1 MTALKMEKLMNEI
14 NRWLG
19 VKWTQSKYNKYLPTV
34 ADVAKYM
41 NECLEAR
48 LKGLDKSKLAIPKEM
63 ETWPLQLATAL
74 EFMPSDAP
82 DGVWRLRLVSNRDDN
97 RSHSVFGVFLLD
109 IVHIGD
115 DDDHCD
121 AVKAISAPSHQ
132 VCDLFDVAAYAIENI
147 AYIGFAENCP
157 VDRIPIVSF
166 REAWKSLN
174 PELKRKYPVCPRC
187 GNLLS
192 ACKLSVSWYDQDKH
206 LAYGCPECDFMSMAR
221 AGTEYDLFIEFS
233 TNFDKESCKV
243 DCIDAGKSEIE
254 DVLKEIEKQVDR
266 LKSAQKSRKFY
277 ITDWQIKN
285 AAGKILEVCNSL
297 QNVEGKRK

>member
-1 MTALKMEKLMNEI
+1 MDKLLNEV

-34 ADVAKYM
+34 ADVAKYV

-63 ETWPLQLATAL
+63 ETWPLQLTTAL

-121 AVKAISAPSHQ
+121 AVRTLSAPSHQ
-132 VCDLFDVAAYAIENI
+132 ACDLLDVAACAIENI
-147 AYIGFAENCP
+147 AYIGFSENCP
-157 VDRIPIVSF
+157 VDRVSTVTF
-166 REAWKSLN
+166 REAWKSVK

-187 GNLLS
+187 GTLLVT
-192 ACKLSVSWYDQDKH
+192 SVLGDSWYECRNR
-206 LAYGCPECDFMSMAR
+206 YVYRCPECDFESMAN
-221 AGTEYDLFIEFS
+221 AGTECDLFEKFS
-233 TNFDKESCKV
+233 KNFDKEARMV
-243 DCIDAGKSEIE
+243 DKTDAGKSEIE
-254 DVLKEIEKQVDR
+254 DILKEIEKQVER
-266 LKSAQKSRKFY
+266 LKTAKKSRKFS
-277 ITDWQIKN
+277 ITDWQIEQ
-285 AAGKILEVCNSL
+285 AA
-297 QNVEGKRK
+297 KRIRDLCETLAEDKKTANNC